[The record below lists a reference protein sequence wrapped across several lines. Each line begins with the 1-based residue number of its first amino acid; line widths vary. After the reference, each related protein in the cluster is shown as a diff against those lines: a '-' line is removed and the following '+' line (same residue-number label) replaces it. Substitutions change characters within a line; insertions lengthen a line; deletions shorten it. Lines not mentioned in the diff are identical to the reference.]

1 MVEGMLTQ
9 EEIDALLSG
18 ASFDAPSQQKTQGQT
33 VGPAMAQQGDLGAAE
48 LKMLSERLRAGFGGA
63 CDVTATLIGRK
74 LTMTPL
80 GVDMGDDTAIAAEA
94 GADAVIFDF
103 EFGGSAVG
111 AAALVMNLADSSM
124 ISDIMMGGDGSAM
137 VEMDELHQTA
147 AKEAISSLVSG
158 LATTLSR
165 ELAMSLTAGN
175 LNVRVD
181 GGQMPPLAGRG
192 NRVLARYRFHIEGLR
207 EGTMQCVMDSAIGHA
222 IAGSKAPVRMPAARP
237 AGASAHP
244 PAHGGPAIAPVQF
257 PALTPT
263 LTEVQSKNIDILM
276 DVPMQV
282 TVELGRATMMIRD
295 VLDLGTGSIIELDK
309 LAGEPVDLLVNQ
321 KLIARG
327 EVVVIDES
335 FGVRVTDIVSPIE
348 RSKLLQ

>member
-18 ASFDAPSQQKTQGQT
+18 ASFESPTQQKTQAQSIP
-33 VGPAMAQQGDLGAAE
+33 PAMIQDGDLGANE
-48 LKMLSERLRAGFGGA
+48 LKALADRLRGGFGGA
-63 CDVTATLIGRK
+63 CEVTATLIGRK

-80 GVDMGDDTAIAAEA
+80 GIDMADDAAIETET
-94 GADAVIFDF
+94 GSNGVVFDF
-103 EFGGSAVG
+103 EMGGQAMG
-111 AAALVMNLADSSM
+111 AAALAMSLPDASM
-124 ISDIMMGGDGSAM
+124 ISDIMMGGDGSAQ

-158 LATTLSR
+158 LATALSR
-165 ELAMSLTAGN
+165 ELGMSLSAGN
-175 LNVRVD
+175 LNVRID
-181 GGQMPPLAGRG
+181 NGHEPPLAGRG
-192 NRVLARYRFHIEGLR
+192 NRVFARYRFEIEGLR
-207 EGTMQCVMDSAIGHA
+207 NGTMYFVLDSSAGRA
-222 IAGSKAPVRMPAARP
+222 IAGTKAPVRMPTARP
-237 AGASAHP
+237 AGREESRASD
-244 PAHGGPAIAPVQF
+244 AIRPVQF
-257 PALTPT
+257 PTLTPT
-263 LTEVQSKNIDILM
+263 LTDIQSKNIDILM

-348 RSKLLQ
+348 RSKLLS